1 MTAERGE
8 RDKSGKFAK
17 GNKGG
22 PGNPFMRRLAA
33 MRREVA
39 EAFEEGE
46 LRPLMTLLRIRALQ
60 GDMAAARLVLE
71 YTVGKP
77 GKAVDPDMLDAEDVA
92 IRRRNAITQDDI
104 EALFSSYPARLL
116 CLAAEARAER
126 QWRAE

>member
-1 MTAERGE
+1 MTTENEGRDSRG
-8 RDKSGKFAK
+8 RFTK

-22 PGNPFMRRLAA
+22 PGNPFMRRTAA

-46 LRPLMTLLRIRALQ
+46 LKPLMKMLMVRALQ

-77 GKAVDPDMLDAEDVA
+77 AKAVDPDMEDVNNLEV
-92 IRRRNAITQDDI
+92 RRRNSVGKED
-104 EALFSSYPARLL
+104 
-116 CLAAEARAER
+116 
-126 QWRAE
+126 